1 MTDEN
6 SRIFK
11 IKNGELHV
19 TLHELLRTATAAH
32 LVIAFVEH
40 AEGWVFES
48 QLRPIAKFL
57 SSIVKCTCRIIG
69 VKVTVPGYDLNNEL
83 PVSQYM

>member
-1 MTDEN
+1 MKI
-6 SRIFK
+6 RAFLK

-19 TLHELLRTATAAH
+19 TLHELLRTATAAQ

-48 QLRPIAKFL
+48 QLRPIA
-57 SSIVKCTCRIIG
+57 
-69 VKVTVPGYDLNNEL
+69 
-83 PVSQYM
+83 

>member
-19 TLHELLRTATAAH
+19 TLHELLRTATAAQ

-48 QLRPIAKFL
+48 QLRPIA
-57 SSIVKCTCRIIG
+57 
-69 VKVTVPGYDLNNEL
+69 
-83 PVSQYM
+83 